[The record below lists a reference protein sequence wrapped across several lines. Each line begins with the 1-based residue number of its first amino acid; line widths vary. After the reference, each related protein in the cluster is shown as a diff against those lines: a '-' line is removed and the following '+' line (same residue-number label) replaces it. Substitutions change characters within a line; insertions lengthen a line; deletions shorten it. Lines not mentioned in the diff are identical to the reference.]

1 MPMKLSTTIGKI
13 QNVPNPTNIELIG
26 EFLDYMRN
34 NGSSEHHQNNNLKVI
49 IAYGNFLGRDNSF
62 YDVKRKEQLLEFLN
76 TKVKSYDEDSDK
88 RWITT
93 WNNYLNRIRLFYR
106 WLYNHG
112 NDIEHENWQTP
123 DFVKIKTKKSKRIS
137 PYLESEIWEKDEL
150 MSIIKYEPHRRN
162 KAALTLFWD
171 LNGRNH
177 EITML
182 KLKHIRIK
190 EKYAEGEVPHEAK
203 TGSGPILLTTS
214 FPYVRDWINDHP
226 FKNTPNAN
234 LICNI
239 MTGAP
244 VRPDAMWT
252 MMNQLK
258 IRIIKILK
266 EGLINDPEEK
276 EKLEYLIKSK
286 KWNPYCLRHS
296 SISSDSDFLPE
307 YALKKKVR
315 WSMNSKQGIRYIKR
329 RMGNDLKQKI
339 LEYNGVISPLE
350 SGRKS
355 SILNCPRCSLV
366 NAIENKYCS
375 KCSYPLVPS
384 AFEEIKQAEEMKL
397 NALERKYD
405 QHLREIR
412 NEMKQYYEQ
421 IFWMIREN
429 PKLANV
435 KTDVLTENLMQ
446 KK

>member
-13 QNVPNPTNIELIG
+13 QNIPNLMNREIIS
-26 EFLDYMRN
+26 EFLEYMKN

-49 IAYGNFLGRDNSF
+49 IAFGKFLGEGSSF
-62 YDVKRKEQLLEFLN
+62 YDIKRKEQVLEFLN
-76 TKVKSYDEDSDK
+76 TKIKSYDEDSDK

-93 WNNYLNRIRLFYR
+93 WNYYLNRIRLFYR
-106 WLYNHG
+106 WVYNHS
-112 NDIEHENWQTP
+112 NDMEHENWQTP
-123 DFVKIKTKKSKRIS
+123 EFVKIKTKKSKRIS

-150 MSIIKYEPHRRN
+150 LSVIKYEPHRRN

-214 FPYVRDWINDHP
+214 FPYVRDWINEHP
-226 FKNTPNAN
+226 FKNTPDAN

-244 VRPDAMWT
+244 VKPEAMWT

-258 IRIIKILK
+258 TRIIKILQ
-266 EGLINDPEEK
+266 EGLINDPAEK
-276 EKLEYLIKSK
+276 EKLEYLIKVK

-315 WSMNSKQGIRYIKR
+315 WSMNSKQGVRYIKR
-329 RMGNDLKQKI
+329 RMGNELKRQI
-339 LEYNGVISPLE
+339 LVHNGIISDE
-350 SGRKS
+350 EFKRKP
-355 SILNCPRCSLV
+355 SILNCPRCNLV
-366 NAIENKYCS
+366 NALENKYCS

-384 AFEEIKQAEEMKL
+384 AYEEIKEVEEKRLKRM
-397 NALERKYD
+397 E
-405 QHLREIR
+405 
-412 NEMKQYYEQ
+412 EQ
-421 IFWMIREN
+421 IQFLIKTQKEILECQKY
-429 PKLANV
+429 PEKLTQIASE
-435 KTDVLTENLMQ
+435 K
-446 KK
+446 